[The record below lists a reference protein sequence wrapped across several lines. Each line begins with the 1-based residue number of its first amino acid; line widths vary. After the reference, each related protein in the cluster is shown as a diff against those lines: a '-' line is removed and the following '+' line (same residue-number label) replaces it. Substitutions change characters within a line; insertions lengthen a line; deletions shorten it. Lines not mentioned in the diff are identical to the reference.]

1 MLRVGVQKMNAYP
14 EVRNII
20 EKLPNA
26 SYVEIKD
33 RYAKIIHLKK
43 KLRSYNK
50 LKKIFK
56 SKLYPTLK
64 ELYSF
69 KTNKTEDVDLI
80 HLFNSISYGNEN
92 WGVTFETLIPFH
104 NQKYITSFLRD
115 EVAEKQFFLKEI
127 KILSSEKCKFLIAIS
142 DCTYKIQENFLSF
155 YPKYKKKIIDKMVVI
170 QPPQKT
176 LLKHYKKTSINS
188 ELNFMFVGSEFFC
201 KGGIEILNVFDKIK
215 DKYQNF
221 SLTLIGDFDRFNGR
235 CLLSLE
241 EKKRLINIINKNKKR
256 IIHHNELPNEEVLEL
271 MKTSAHVGLLPTHA
285 DTYGYSVLE
294 FQASGCPVIST
305 NLRALSEINNEDCGW
320 LIDVSKSSLK
330 EAFSNTSDELF
341 EIQNTVEKK
350 LEAIFIEILT
360 KPEVIEKKGKKSL
373 KRIELE
379 HSPKEFSKKIKELYY
394 R

>member
-1 MLRVGVQKMNAYP
+1 
-14 EVRNII
+14 
-20 EKLPNA
+20 
-26 SYVEIKD
+26 
-33 RYAKIIHLKK
+33 
-43 KLRSYNK
+43 
-50 LKKIFK
+50 
-56 SKLYPTLK
+56 
-64 ELYSF
+64 
-69 KTNKTEDVDLI
+69 
-80 HLFNSISYGNEN
+80 
-92 WGVTFETLIPFH
+92 
-104 NQKYITSFLRD
+104 
-115 EVAEKQFFLKEI
+115 
-127 KILSSEKCKFLIAIS
+127 
-142 DCTYKIQENFLSF
+142 
-155 YPKYKKKIIDKMVVI
+155 
-170 QPPQKT
+170 
-176 LLKHYKKTSINS
+176 
-188 ELNFMFVGSEFFC
+188 
-201 KGGIEILNVFDKIK
+201 
-215 DKYQNF
+215 
-221 SLTLIGDFDRFNGR
+221 
-235 CLLSLE
+235 LSLE